1 MKIASFLGWLTP
13 GSAGNKPQRPQ
24 PAASKRS
31 NPNFAYFRYAIP
43 VAAIA
48 ASTTMFLTAKLSN
61 RIDWGWVGFMS
72 VAASGTYVGVRC
84 LEDTPGSS
92 ESVIYLRRALDS
104 AAMLQ
109 SELTV
114 QLRVSRET
122 QADLAKKL
130 SIVNATLIASQVEA
144 RETRGSVAELQD
156 YLVSLTSQNQGQT
169 QSDSRT
175 AQTSPAVAT
184 TSVIS
189 AHHDLLACDPLVGD
203 PLVGDSLVADSVVD
217 NRVME
222 DVW

>member
-1 MKIASFLGWLTP
+1 MKIASFLGWLNPSST
-13 GSAGNKPQRPQ
+13 GNKPQRPQ
-24 PAASKRS
+24 PAAVKRS

-48 ASTTMFLTAKLSN
+48 ASTTMFLTAKLSS
-61 RIDWGWVGFMS
+61 RVDWGWVGFMA

-92 ESVIYLRRALDS
+92 ESVIYLRKALDS
-104 AAMLQ
+104 AAVLQ
-109 SELTV
+109 SELSV

-144 RETRGSVAELQD
+144 RETRSSVAELQD
-156 YLVSLTSQNQGQT
+156 YLVSLTSQNQGQH
-169 QSDSRT
+169 QADSRT
-175 AQTSPAVAT
+175 AQTGPPVAT

-189 AHHDLLACDPLVGD
+189 AHRDLLACDPLID
-203 PLVGDSLVADSVVD
+203 NSVT
-217 NRVME
+217 E
-222 DVW
+222 DAW